1 MTTALVNERLSQR
14 FRLWDRDGD
23 GVLERSDLE
32 QEATRIA
39 GAFGKPAGSQEA
51 RALKD
56 AFARLFEYHTREAGL
71 GPNDS
76 ITRDAFL
83 RINESL
89 IFKQGEAAFRSVLG
103 PVVTAVIGLCDK
115 NADGRINQEEFRAWL
130 NGVGVPESKSEEIFQ
145 QLDTNN
151 SGELSEDELLE
162 AVRKFHFGE
171 LEFGLLG

>member
-1 MTTALVNERLSQR
+1 MTIALVNERLSQR
-14 FRLWDRDGD
+14 FRLWDTDGD

-39 GAFGKPAGSQEA
+39 GAFGKPAKSQEA

-56 AFARLFEYHTREAGL
+56 AFARLFDYHTREARVGS
-71 GPNDS
+71 NDS
-76 ITRDAFL
+76 ITQDAFL
-83 RINESL
+83 RINEAL
-89 IFKQGEAAFRSVLG
+89 IKQGPAAFKSVLG

-115 NADGRINQEEFRAWL
+115 NADGRINQDEFRSWL
-130 NGVGVPESKSEEIFQ
+130 NGIGVPDSESENIFQ
-145 QLDTNN
+145 QLDTNR